1 MKKSII
7 IITALAMALLLMACG
22 KSGPTDTVERFAPA
36 APVDSGSLAI
46 PGYEGLVFT
55 ADSAVQEVYLT
66 NPPQNACSFVMTL
79 TLDDGE
85 TLWEGRAIGPGE
97 AFTSIVLTR
106 PLAAGE
112 YGATLRYQCYSLED
126 ETPLNGAEIQLTI
139 AAR

>member
-1 MKKSII
+1 MKKYII
-7 IITALAMALLLMACG
+7 IITALALALLMACG

-66 NPPQNACSFVMTL
+66 NPPQNACSFVLSL